1 MVQVISY
8 YKYNIKILAQD
19 KIPLIW
25 SIIVPSVFL
34 FLNKQFVYTIIDLRF
49 WWAYIIIS
57 SYIYGVGI
65 YAMTMKESGTLKTLF
80 SISNTPFLFFFGNLL
95 TQITYCVVC
104 VSIFN
109 IIAILLFR
117 FSFLLIF
124 YYSIKIILLS
134 IPIAFLGMILTLFK
148 KIHVNSLSSL
158 TNIIMMIFFFSM
170 NIDGPLQK
178 VNPIRFY
185 ADIILIQTKPALIY
199 YVFTGLL
206 FIILG
211 VVCII
216 RFSVIPVEKR

>member
-1 MVQVISY
+1 MIQIISY
-8 YKYNIKILAQD
+8 YKYNIKILAKD

-25 SIIVPSVFL
+25 SVIVPSVFL
-34 FLNKQFVYTIIDLRF
+34 YLNRQFVYTIKDLRF

-95 TQITYCVVC
+95 TQITYCVICISV
-104 VSIFN
+104 FN
-109 IIAILLFR
+109 IVAILFFNYPLFI
-117 FSFLLIF
+117 IF

-134 IPIAFLGMILTLFK
+134 IPIAFLGMVLTLFK

-178 VNPIRFY
+178 LNPIRFY
-185 ADIILIQTKPALIY
+185 ADIILLQTKIELIH
-199 YVFTGLL
+199 YVITSLL
-206 FIILG
+206 FISFG
-211 VVCII
+211 VFCIAK
-216 RFSVIPVEKR
+216 FSVIPIDKR

>member
-1 MVQVISY
+1 
-8 YKYNIKILAQD
+8 
-19 KIPLIW
+19 
-25 SIIVPSVFL
+25 
-34 FLNKQFVYTIIDLRF
+34 
-49 WWAYIIIS
+49 
-57 SYIYGVGI
+57 
-65 YAMTMKESGTLKTLF
+65 MTMKESGTLKTLF

-95 TQITYCVVC
+95 TQITYCIIC
-104 VSIFN
+104 ISIFN
-109 IIAILLFR
+109 IVAILFFR
-117 FSFLLIF
+117 FPFILIF

-134 IPIAFLGMILTLFK
+134 IPIAFLGMILTIFK

-185 ADIILIQTKPALIY
+185 ADIILIQTKTALTY

-206 FIILG
+206 FIIVG
-211 VVCII
+211 VICIT

>member
-1 MVQVISY
+1 MVQIISY

-65 YAMTMKESGTLKTLF
+65 YVMTMKESGSLKTLF

-185 ADIILIQTKPALIY
+185 ADIILIQTKPALTY

-211 VVCII
+211 VVCIT

>member
-1 MVQVISY
+1 MVQIISY

-65 YAMTMKESGTLKTLF
+65 YAMTMKESGALKTLF

-178 VNPIRFY
+178 INPIRFY
-185 ADIILIQTKPALIY
+185 ADIILIQTKPALTY

-211 VVCII
+211 VACIT